1 MKFEAMI
8 FDLDGVLVFTDQ
20 FHYKAWGE
28 VARQLEIYFDEKIN
42 DRLRGVS
49 RMQSLDIIL
58 ERYTGVPL
66 APAQKLALAE
76 QKNNS
81 YRALL
86 QTMAPQDVPAEI
98 RQTLQQL
105 RNAGVKLAVGSSS
118 KNAKLILQKT
128 QLAGLFDAVA
138 DGNDITRSKPDPE
151 VFLKAASF
159 LGVAP
164 QNSLVI
170 EDAPAGI
177 EAAKA
182 GGFAS
187 ASIGGAVPQGLAG
200 YHLQTLADLLRFV

>member
-58 ERYTGVPL
+58 ERYTGAPL
-66 APAQKLALAE
+66 APAQKLALAK

-128 QLAGLFDAVA
+128 QLTGLFDAVA
-138 DGNDITRSKPDPE
+138 DGNNITRSKPDPE

-159 LGVAP
+159 LAVAP

-187 ASIGGAVPQGLAG
+187 ASIGGAVPQGLAE
-200 YHLQTLADLLRFV
+200 YHLQTLADLLRFL

>member
-28 VARQLEIYFDEKIN
+28 VARQLGVYFDEKIN

-58 ERYTGVPL
+58 ERYTGAPL
-66 APAQKLALAE
+66 TPAQKLTLAE
-76 QKNNS
+76 QKNSS

-86 QTMAPQDVPAEI
+86 QTMAPQDVPVPV

-105 RNAGVKLAVGSSS
+105 RCAGVKLAVGSSS

-128 QLAGLFDAVA
+128 ELTGLFDAVA
-138 DGNDITRSKPDPE
+138 DGNDITHSKPDPE
-151 VFLKAASF
+151 VFLKAAAF
-159 LGVAP
+159 LGAAP

-177 EAAKA
+177 EAAKS
-182 GGFAS
+182 GGFTA
-187 ASIGGAVPQGLAG
+187 AAIGNAVPQGAADYRL
-200 YHLQTLADLLRFV
+200 HTLADLLKFL

>member
-28 VARQLEIYFDEKIN
+28 VARQLGIYFDEKIN

-58 ERYTGVPL
+58 ERYTGATL

-86 QTMAPQDVPAEI
+86 QTMSPQDVPAAV
-98 RQTLQQL
+98 RQTLHQL
-105 RNAGVKLAVGSSS
+105 RRAGVKLAVGSSS

-128 QLAGLFDAVA
+128 ALGTLFDAMA

-151 VFLKAASF
+151 VFLKASDI
-159 LGVAP
+159 LGIAP
-164 QNSLVI
+164 QRSLVI
-170 EDAPAGI
+170 EDATAGI

-182 GGFAS
+182 GGFAA
-187 ASIGGAVPQGLAG
+187 ASIGGAVPQGAADYQL
-200 YHLQTLADLLRFV
+200 HTLQDLLEFL

>member
-86 QTMAPQDVPAEI
+86 QTMAPQDVSAEI

-128 QLAGLFDAVA
+128 QLTGLFDAVA
-138 DGNDITRSKPDPE
+138 DGNNITRSKPDPE

-159 LGVAP
+159 LAVAP

-187 ASIGGAVPQGLAG
+187 ASIGGAVPQGLAE
-200 YHLQTLADLLRFV
+200 YHLQTLADLLRFL

>member
-28 VARQLEIYFDEKIN
+28 VAQQLGVYFDEKIN

-58 ERYTGVPL
+58 ERYTGAPL
-66 APAQKLALAE
+66 TPAQKLALAE
-76 QKNNS
+76 QKNSS

-86 QTMAPQDVPAEI
+86 QTMAPQDVPAPV

-105 RNAGVKLAVGSSS
+105 RCAGVKLAVGSSS

-128 QLAGLFDAVA
+128 ELTGLFDAVA
-138 DGNDITRSKPDPE
+138 DGNDITHSKPDPE
-151 VFLKAASF
+151 VFLKAATF

-182 GGFAS
+182 GGFTA
-187 ASIGGAVPQGLAG
+187 AAIGNAVPQGAADYRL
-200 YHLQTLADLLRFV
+200 HTLADLLKFL

>member
-58 ERYTGVPL
+58 ERYTGAPL
-66 APAQKLALAE
+66 APAQKLALAK

-128 QLAGLFDAVA
+128 QLTGLFDAVA
-138 DGNDITRSKPDPE
+138 DGNNITRSKPDPE

-187 ASIGGAVPQGLAG
+187 ASIGGAVPQGLAE
-200 YHLQTLADLLRFV
+200 YHLQTLADLLRFL

>member
-58 ERYTGVPL
+58 ERYTGAPL

-128 QLAGLFDAVA
+128 QLTGLFDAVA

-187 ASIGGAVPQGLAG
+187 ASIGGAVPQGLAE
-200 YHLQTLADLLRFV
+200 YHLQTLADLLRFL

>member
-28 VARQLEIYFDEKIN
+28 VARQLGIYFDEKIN

-66 APAQKLALAE
+66 ALAQKLALAE

-177 EAAKA
+177 EAAKT